1 MKERNTEQ
9 KELILKELKNDYTHP
24 TILELYEKLKKK
36 NPKIGKA
43 TVYRNVNRLVKEG
56 KVLKISLGKNEEHYD
71 GHTHNHYHLYCKCC
85 KKIYDIEDIKENEFR
100 EKIEKENNIQI
111 DSTKIVFD
119 GICKNCLE
127 GKEVK

>member
-1 MKERNTEQ
+1 MKERNTWQ
-9 KELILKELKNDYTHP
+9 KKLILEELENDYTHP
-24 TILELYEKLKKK
+24 TIAEFYEKLKKK
-36 NPKIGKA
+36 NSKIGKA
-43 TVYRNVNRLVKEG
+43 TVYRNINKLFEEG
-56 KVLKISLGKNEEHYD
+56 KVLKISLGKDEEHYD

-85 KKIYDIEDIKENEFR
+85 KKIYDIEDINERKFKER
-100 EKIEKENNIQI
+100 LEKENNIQI

>member
-9 KELILKELKNDYTHP
+9 KELILKELENDYTHP
-24 TILELYEKLKKK
+24 TILELYEKLRKK

-43 TVYRNVNRLVKEG
+43 TVYRNISRLVKEG
-56 KVLKISLGKNEEHYD
+56 KVLKISLGKNVEHYD
-71 GHTHNHYHLYCKCC
+71 GHTHNHYHLYCKYC
-85 KKIYDIEDIKENEFR
+85 KKIYDIEEVKENEFR
-100 EKIEKENNIQI
+100 ERLEKENNIQI
-111 DSTKIVFD
+111 DSTKVVFE